1 MHVKLA
7 AGVFLALVLPAS
19 ASAARLSF
27 DRFTIVAP
35 EGWHSRVL
43 PGSYGRAI
51 QLSNASF
58 RRAGGRD
65 PIKSMARSTFV
76 LTLVPLGSHG
86 SPRGAS
92 ITRSEFLAQSDPA
105 RPRGRAAARSFY
117 CSAVGPCL
125 SITLLYGQPQIPRWL
140 PFRIN
145 QALRTIEAA

>member
-1 MHVKLA
+1 MRGACTVA
-7 AGVFLALVLPAS
+7 VFLALVLAVS

-27 DRFTIVAP
+27 DRFTIVMP
-35 EGWHSRVL
+35 EGWHSRAL
-43 PGSYGRAI
+43 PGFSGRAI

-58 RRAGGRD
+58 RRPGGRD

-76 LTLVPLGSHG
+76 LTLVPLGGHG

-92 ITRSEFLAQSDPA
+92 ITRADFLAQSDPA

-117 CSAVGPCL
+117 CSTVGPCL
-125 SITLLYGQPQIPRWL
+125 SITLLYGRPQIPSSL
-140 PFRIN
+140 LSRIN